1 MNRAEK
7 RRNKKLADNGAK
19 KTRPIHESSSI
30 PAKQEQT
37 LAIQQAIDLAVQHHK
52 AGDLPKAEAIYQQIL
67 QTDPNQPVALHLL
80 GVIVH
85 QAGKNNIAV
94 DLITKAI
101 AINPDYVGAHSNLGN
116 ALKALGRLDEAV
128 VSYSKAITI
137 NPDLFEVHSSLGVV
151 LKVLGRLD
159 EAISSYQKALAIKP
173 DYAEAHNN
181 LGNALYDQGKFD
193 EAMGSFDRAT
203 NIKPNY
209 AEAHSNLGNAFQELG
224 QLDEAAASY
233 NDAISIKP
241 DYAEAHSN
249 LGAALQKLEQFDE
262 AVASYN
268 KALNIKP
275 DYAEAHN
282 NLGIA
287 LQEIGKQSEAIT
299 HHRRAIKL
307 NPEINIFWSGLADSL
322 RSFSFTTV
330 DDDLLHDLLS
340 LVDQPAVRP
349 IEIVQ
354 PVFSALGQHVEFSKT
369 LTLAESLKPDT
380 SRDFQLTAL
389 KLSATPLFLR
399 LITLT
404 HVPNLKIERMLTHLR
419 SLMLQE
425 TIAGNMK
432 DDGLP
437 FASALALHCFTNE
450 YVFAVTDEE
459 ILSVEHLQKQI
470 SELVE
475 QKQDVPPSSIVTL
488 GAYSPLHKF
497 DWAQGLAEREWGKEV
512 HAVIERQISEPFMEL
527 SLRSELPCLT
537 PVQDTVSRSVR
548 DQYEENPYPRWV
560 KSGLVEKRKSIGAVL
575 KAAPFRF
582 DLGDYETPNSPEIL
596 IAGCGTGQH
605 SIYTA
610 SRFKDAQVLA
620 VDLSLSSL
628 AYAVRKTD
636 ELGVANIEYAQA
648 DIMELGMLD
657 RQFDIIECAGVLHHL
672 GDPMA
677 GWKVLVD
684 LLKPGGLM
692 RVGLY
697 SEIARQHI
705 VTGRSVI
712 SEMGYT
718 TSPEDIRQCRQD
730 FIATADDGN
739 AVMTKICN
747 GQDFFSLSTC
757 RDSLF
762 HVQEHRFTIPQIV
775 DALDNLNLKFLGF
788 ELKDQTP
795 MKRFKEIYPKKN
807 DLTSLVLWHKY
818 EQQHPNTFNSMYQFW
833 CQKS

>member
-1 MNRAEK
+1 M
-7 RRNKKLADNGAK
+7 
-19 KTRPIHESSSI
+19 
-30 PAKQEQT
+30 
-37 LAIQQAIDLAVQHHK
+37 QHHQS
-52 AGDLPKAEAIYQQIL
+52 GDLPKAEAIYQQIL
-67 QTDPNQPVALHLL
+67 QTDPNQPIALHLL
-80 GVIVH
+80 GVIAH
-85 QAGKNNIAV
+85 QDGKNNTAV
-94 DLITKAI
+94 DFIKKALTI
-101 AINPDYVGAHSNLGN
+101 KPNYVEAYSNLGLALEKLGKFDEAVTIYNQALTIRPDYAEAHFNLGNALHGLGKLDEAVASYNNALAIKPAYAEAYSNLGN
-116 ALKALGRLDEAV
+116 ALKELGKLDEAV
-128 VSYSKAITI
+128 ESYNKAI
-137 NPDLFEVHSSLGVV
+137 
-151 LKVLGRLD
+151 
-159 EAISSYQKALAIKP
+159 AIKP
-173 DYAEAHNN
+173 DYAEAYYN
-181 LGNALYDQGKFD
+181 LGNIL
-193 EAMGSFDRAT
+193 
-203 NIKPNY
+203 
-209 AEAHSNLGNAFQELG
+209 HELG
-224 QLDEAAASY
+224 RL
-233 NDAISIKP
+233 
-241 DYAEAHSN
+241 
-249 LGAALQKLEQFDE
+249 DE

-369 LTLAESLKPDT
+369 LTLAGSLKPDT
-380 SRDFQLTAL
+380 SLDFQLTAL
-389 KLSATPLFLR
+389 QLSAIPLFLR
-399 LITLT
+399 LIPLT

-684 LLKPGGLM
+684 LLKSGGLM

-697 SEIARQHI
+697 SEAARQHI
-705 VTGRSVI
+705 IVGRSRI
-712 SEMGYT
+712 SEVGYT

-730 FIATADDGN
+730 FIAMADDGN
-739 AVMTKICN
+739 AAMTKICN

-757 RDSLF
+757 RNSLF

-775 DALDNLNLKFLGF
+775 DALDNLSLKFLGF
-788 ELKDQTP
+788 ELKDQNP
-795 MKRFKEIYPKKN
+795 RKRFKEIYPKKN